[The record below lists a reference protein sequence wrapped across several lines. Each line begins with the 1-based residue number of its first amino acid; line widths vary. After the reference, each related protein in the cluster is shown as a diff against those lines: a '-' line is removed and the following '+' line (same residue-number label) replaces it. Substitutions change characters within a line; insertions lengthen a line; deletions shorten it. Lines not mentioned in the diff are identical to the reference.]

1 MLKGKKYVLL
11 IIILLL
17 IINKY
22 SVSQNYFLI
31 TDSINVNIIGKNTF
45 VLKDHNNQLSFL
57 QAAQSKQFVP
67 NKTEIPN
74 FYSKFDT
81 YWLRFSAINTLR
93 QSVLLNVDY
102 PLLNS
107 VVLYK
112 VNKEEIL
119 DSVKQ
124 GFDYPINEKKYNN
137 QSHIFDLNLANGDTG
152 YYFLKVTSKVPIV
165 LPLKIGTST
174 AINKDLNTKDIL
186 SGIYFGIIISLFLY
200 NIFLFLSIKDKS
212 YLYYIFYIFFIGLTQ
227 LTLMG
232 YTWRFL
238 WPNSPYLN
246 QYAVILFPCIAGISA
261 IGFSKLFLEL
271 KPNYPKIIIGFN
283 IFAYL
288 YAVSSFLVLIGY
300 YSYSYYIIDVN
311 VFLLVIYALITS
323 SIIARNGNRSA
334 WFFLGSW
341 SILIVCVLLYVIRNF
356 GILPANN
363 YTNYILFIGSASQA
377 ILLSIA
383 LADRIN
389 VYKKE
394 KEKSQ
399 AEALYQSQKN
409 EELVK
414 EQNVQ
419 LEKKVNQR
427 TEDLQKANAN
437 LSTALQEL
445 KDAQIQL
452 VEAEKMA
459 SLGQLTAGIAHEINN
474 PINFVKSNIKPL
486 QIDVKDIFDI
496 IEAYHLLHSQTITD
510 IPPQLTKIKQLEKQ
524 LDIDYL
530 KQEITNLMEGIEEG
544 AERTAEIVR
553 GLRTFS
559 RLDESEVKT
568 VDIHDG
574 IESTLI
580 ILRNATSTNIK
591 IIKQFEAEGIIECFP
606 GKLNQ
611 VFMNIISNALHAIKC
626 KGIADKNEEFIAI
639 STRDISNKKI
649 EIKIK
654 DSGNGMTPEIK
665 SKIFDP
671 FFTTK
676 DVGEGTGLGLA
687 IVFKIIQ
694 KHGGTIVVNSS
705 PGNGAE
711 FVITLYH
718 SLPKEATTT

>member
-1 MLKGKKYVLL
+1 MLKSKKYFLL
-11 IIILLL
+11 IILSIL
-17 IINKY
+17 IINKF
-22 SVSQNYFLI
+22 SISQNYFLI

-45 VLKDHNNQLSFL
+45 VLKDDHNQLSFL
-57 QAAQSKQFVP
+57 QVAQSKQFVA
-67 NKTEIPN
+67 NNTEIPN
-74 FYSKFDT
+74 FYSKFNT
-81 YWLRFSAINTLR
+81 YWLRFSAINSLS
-93 QSVLLNVDY
+93 QNVLLNVDY

-119 DSVKQ
+119 DSVIQ
-124 GFDYPINEKKYNN
+124 GFDFPINEKKYNN
-137 QSHIFDLNLANGDTG
+137 QSHIFDLNLAKGDTG
-152 YYFLKVTSKVPIV
+152 YYFLKITSKVPIV

-186 SGIYFGIIISLFLY
+186 SGIYFGIIIALFLY

-212 YLYYIFYIFFIGLTQ
+212 YLYYIVYILFIGLTQ

-288 YAVSSFLVLIGY
+288 YAVSSFLVLIGF
-300 YSYSYYIIDVN
+300 YSYSYYI
-311 VFLLVIYALITS
+311 IYALITS

-341 SILIVCVLLYVIRNF
+341 SILIVCVFLFVLRNF
-356 GILPANN
+356 GVLPANN

-377 ILLSIA
+377 VLLSIA

-419 LEKKVNQR
+419 LEKKVLQR
-427 TEDLQKANAN
+427 TEALQLANAN

-452 VEAEKMA
+452 VESEKMA

-626 KGIADKNEEFIAI
+626 KGVTDRNEEFITI
-639 STRDISNKKI
+639 STRDISNNKI

-694 KHGGTIVVNSS
+694 KHGGTIFVNSS